1 MPLPN
6 KKGKIMSRLQQGVFG
21 VLGILAVGSLSL
33 FTVNQT
39 QYAMV
44 FEFGK
49 PKREIKEAGVHFM
62 VPLIQN
68 VRYFDKRI
76 QTIDPEAPD
85 LYNTREKKN
94 LKVDSYVKWRIK
106 DVSLFNTSLGGDVVT
121 AQARLKQIVN
131 DRLRAEFGQRTVTEV
146 ISGKRSLVMDTV
158 KKKTNEETLTMGV
171 EIVDVRLKR
180 VDFPNK
186 ISESVFLRMDSE
198 RRTEAN
204 LLRSEGEA
212 ESERIRADA
221 DKEKA
226 IILANAYK
234 KAQILKGEGDKT
246 AAAIYAQAY
255 GKNAEFYAFWRSME
269 AYKATFKDKKDVMVL
284 DTNSA
289 FFKYFKQP
297 QAGVTAP

>member
-1 MPLPN
+1 
-6 KKGKIMSRLQQGVFG
+6 MSRLQQGVIG
-21 VLGILAVGSLSL
+21 ILVGGLVLGSMSL

-39 QYAMV
+39 QYAMI
-44 FEFGK
+44 FEFGN

-62 VPLIQN
+62 VPFIQN
-68 VRYFDKRI
+68 VRYFDNRI

-106 DVSLFNTSLGGDVVT
+106 NVSLFNTSLGGDFIT
-121 AQARLKQIVN
+121 AEARLKQIVN
-131 DRLRAEFGQRTVTEV
+131 DRLRAEFGQRTVAEV
-146 ISGKRSLVMDTV
+146 ISGKRSSVMDIV
-158 KKKTNEETLTMGV
+158 KQKTNEETLTMGV
-171 EIVDVRLKR
+171 EIMDVRLKR
-180 VDFPNK
+180 VDFPNE

-246 AAAIYAQAY
+246 AAAIYAQTY

-297 QAGVTAP
+297 

>member
-1 MPLPN
+1 
-6 KKGKIMSRLQQGVFG
+6 MSRLQQGVLG
-21 VLGILAVGSLSL
+21 VLVLGSLSI

-49 PKREIKEAGVHFM
+49 PKREIKEAGLHFM
-62 VPLIQN
+62 VPLVQN

-131 DRLRAEFGQRTVTEV
+131 DRLRAEFGQRTVAEV

-180 VDFPNK
+180 VDFPNE

>member
-1 MPLPN
+1 
-6 KKGKIMSRLQQGVFG
+6 MSRLQQGVFG

-33 FTVNQT
+33 FTVKQT

-180 VDFPNK
+180 VDFPNE

-297 QAGVTAP
+297 QAGATTP

>member
-1 MPLPN
+1 
-6 KKGKIMSRLQQGVFG
+6 MSRLQQGVFG
-21 VLGILAVGSLSL
+21 VLGVLVLGSLSL

-49 PKREIKEAGVHFM
+49 PKREIKEAGLHFM

-180 VDFPNK
+180 VDFPNE

>member
-1 MPLPN
+1 
-6 KKGKIMSRLQQGVFG
+6 MSRLQQGIFL
-21 VLGILAVGSLSL
+21 VLGILVSGSLSL
-33 FTVNQT
+33 FTVKQT

-49 PKREIKEAGVHFM
+49 PKREIKEAGIHFM

-106 DVSLFNTSLGGDVVT
+106 DVSLFNTSLGGDVLT

-131 DRLRAEFGQRTVTEV
+131 DRLRAEFGQRTVAEV

-180 VDFPNK
+180 VDFPNE

-221 DKEKA
+221 DKAKA

-284 DTNSA
+284 DTNAA

-297 QAGVTAP
+297 QTGATTP